1 MNSKNAMDT
10 LFERRELVRNVHVQ
24 ARHLQRNIHTSLLTQ
39 LRMKFEGIC
48 LAEGYI
54 QPQSI
59 AIVENSLGR
68 INLIKGGVDY
78 TVKFQADI
86 CYPHTGQVFQSPVTT
101 KSKIGLH
108 IDMLPMKVL
117 LPRDIHIENQEF
129 NNIKEGEKVE
139 FEVVGSRFQQGDET
153 IVVLGKLKHLVPN
166 AAVSAPEEE
175 LNAAVQQVQTS
186 TSQVGTQEEKRSV
199 TVDVGVTKPQA
210 VRSKRVR
217 INAASAT
224 NEQSTAGETKG
235 TD

>member
-1 MNSKNAMDT
+1 MDNL

-24 ARHLQRNIHTSLLTQ
+24 SRHLQRNIHTSLLTQ
-39 LRMKFEGIC
+39 LRRKFEGVC
-48 LAEGYI
+48 LSEGYI

-86 CYPHTGQVFQSPVTT
+86 CYPHTGQTFQAPVTT
-101 KSKIGLH
+101 KSKIGIH

-117 LPRDIHIENQEF
+117 LPRDIHIENEEF
-129 NNIKEGEKVE
+129 NTIKEGDKIE

-153 IVVLGKLKHLVPN
+153 IVVLGKLRHLVPN
-166 AAVSAPEEE
+166 APQSATEAEIE
-175 LNAAVQQVQTS
+175 LPKPLATS
-186 TSQVGTQEEKRSV
+186 SSEVGSQDEKRSV
-199 TVDVGVTKPQA
+199 TVDLGVTKPGGEA
-210 VRSKRVR
+210 RRKRVR

-224 NEQSTAGETKG
+224 NEQDKAGETKG
-235 TD
+235 TN

>member
-1 MNSKNAMDT
+1 MDT
-10 LFERRELVRNVHVQ
+10 SLFERRELVRNVHVQ

-68 INLIKGGVDY
+68 VNLIKGGVDY

-86 CYPHTGQVFQSPVTT
+86 CYPHTGQVFQAPVTT
-101 KSKIGLH
+101 RSKIGIH

-117 LPRDIHIENQEF
+117 LPRDIHIDNEAF
-129 NNIKEGEKVE
+129 SKIKEGDKVE

-153 IVVLGKLKHLVPN
+153 IVVLGKMKHMVPN
-166 AAVSAPEEE
+166 APATAESAVIDA
-175 LNAAVQQVQTS
+175 TS
-186 TSQVGTQEEKRSV
+186 TAEKPINSPSEIGTQEEKRSV
-199 TVDVGVTKPQA
+199 TVDVGSTKPSGE
-210 VRSKRVR
+210 VRRKRVR
-217 INAASAT
+217 INPATAT
-224 NEQSTAGETKG
+224 NEQSKAGETKG

>member
-1 MNSKNAMDT
+1 MDNL

-68 INLIKGGVDY
+68 VNLIKGGVDY

-86 CYPHTGQVFQSPVTT
+86 CYPHTGQIFRGPVTT
-101 KSKIGLH
+101 RSKIGLH

-117 LPRDIHIENQEF
+117 LPRDIHIENEAF
-129 NNIKEGEKVE
+129 GTSKEADIVE

-153 IVVLGKLKHLVPN
+153 IVVLGKMKHMVPN
-166 AAVSAPEEE
+166 APIPAPTEE
-175 LNAAVQQVQTS
+175 LTATTTSEQPAVA
-186 TSQVGTQEEKRSV
+186 VGTQEEKRNV
-199 TVDVGVTKPQA
+199 VVDLGVTKPA
-210 VRSKRVR
+210 GEVRRKRVR
-217 INAASAT
+217 INAANAT
-224 NEQSTAGETKG
+224 NEQKQAGETKG